1 MIRRIWAAILIAV
14 LLLCACAGAEAPAD
28 SGAQTGA
35 ADFSR
40 FSGLRI
46 GVQTGTIS
54 GDVAEAM
61 IPDIELR
68 YFNTQTDVL
77 AALRARKIDAWA
89 CELPTLQFVAASN
102 SDLKIE
108 TMLDHTDLAALFA
121 RSDRG
126 QALRDQYSAFVEKLW
141 ADGTME
147 EIREKWFS
155 GDESR
160 YTLPVYE
167 ALPAVNGT
175 LRMALD
181 PALPP
186 FTFVL
191 NGDEVGYDVD
201 IAARFCEANGYALK
215 IVPMDFN
222 GVIASVQSGKCDFAA
237 CGITVT
243 AERAESVLFSSPT
256 YHSGTAMATIQ
267 GTAESA
273 GFWAGIGESFEK
285 TFIRE
290 DRWQLFLEGIG
301 TTMLITLLAILL
313 GTALGFAMFMICR
326 NGNRFANAA
335 TRACT
340 WLVQG
345 TPTVVLL
352 MILYYVVFGS
362 VSVSGITVA
371 VLGFTLTFGAAVY
384 GLIRMGVGTIDR
396 GQYEAA
402 CALGHSSRHTFFR
415 IILPQAIPHILPAY
429 QSEVVSLIKA
439 TAVVGYIAVED
450 LTRMGDIIRSRTYE
464 AFFPLI
470 AITVI
475 YFALEALLGFAVSRV
490 RIHIDPR
497 KRSREKIL
505 KGCSEQSEASVG
517 KPAMVPGREAADMA
531 TQSEPAER
539 PVRIRIE
546 HLRKEYPN
554 AVPLKDV
561 NTEIRSGDVI
571 SVIGPSGTG
580 KSTLLRSINQLEH
593 PTAGRIWVNDQEIT
607 DPKCDITRVR
617 QKMGM
622 VFQSFNLFGHLTVI
636 ENIMLSPVD
645 LLGKSRQE
653 AYAEG
658 MRLLRMVGLAE
669 KALNYP
675 DELSGGQKQRIAIA
689 RTLAMDPEVILLDE
703 PTSALD
709 PTMVGEVQAVIRELA
724 RSGKTMMI
732 VTHEMNFARSISN
745 RVFFMDEG
753 GIYEDGTPEQ
763 IFEDPQRENT
773 RRFIRKLKLL
783 EFSIENRDHDFP
795 GIAGQIEE
803 WCRRNQVSPRCA
815 NRIQLAFEEAMQLLM
830 DRLEDFRLQAVC
842 EYSEAAD
849 SAEWILRYAGPRMN
863 AADCG
868 DGLES
873 AVLRGITASVDYA
886 WDESDDLP
894 NRLRL
899 EIRGE

>member
-1 MIRRIWAAILIAV
+1 MTRRIWAAILIAV

-61 IPDIELR
+61 IPEIELR

-77 AALRARKIDAWA
+77 AALRARKVDAWA

-439 TAVVGYIAVED
+439 TAIVGYIAVQD
-450 LTRMGDIIRSRTYE
+450 LTRMGDIVRSRTYE

-531 TQSEPAER
+531 AQSEPAER
-539 PVRIRIE
+539 PGRIRIE

-689 RTLAMDPEVILLDE
+689 RTLAMDPEVDPAGRAHQRAGPDHGRRGAGGHPRAGAQRQNHDDRDPRNELRPVDLE
-703 PTSALD
+703 PRVLHGRGRHLRGRDAGADLRGSAAGKHPPLHPEAEAAGVQHRKPGPRLPRNCRADRGMVPPESGFAQMRQPD
-709 PTMVGEVQAVIRELA
+709 PAGIRGSHAAAHGQAGGLPPAGRL
-724 RSGKTMMI
+724 
-732 VTHEMNFARSISN
+732 
-745 RVFFMDEG
+745 RVFRGRRQRGMDSS
-753 GIYEDGTPEQ
+753 
-763 IFEDPQRENT
+763 
-773 RRFIRKLKLL
+773 L
-783 EFSIENRDHDFP
+783 
-795 GIAGQIEE
+795 
-803 WCRRNQVSPRCA
+803 CRSQD
-815 NRIQLAFEEAMQLLM
+815 E
-830 DRLEDFRLQAVC
+830 
-842 EYSEAAD
+842 
-849 SAEWILRYAGPRMN
+849 
-863 AADCG
+863 CG
-868 DGLES
+868 R
-873 AVLRGITASVDYA
+873 LRGRAGVRRSPGHHGIC
-886 WDESDDLP
+886 
-894 NRLRL
+894 RLCM
-899 EIRGE
+899 G